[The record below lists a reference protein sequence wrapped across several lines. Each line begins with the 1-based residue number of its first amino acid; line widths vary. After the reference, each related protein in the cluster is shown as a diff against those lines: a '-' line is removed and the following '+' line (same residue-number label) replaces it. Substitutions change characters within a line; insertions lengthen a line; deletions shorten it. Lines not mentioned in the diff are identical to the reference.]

1 MVPAGL
7 PRSRTSVTRTKGRF
21 VIATY
26 LSILRRRAGTIALT
40 TLVLAPLAFLAMTFG
55 PAEYRSE
62 ASLLIGTDR
71 IVDGVL
77 GQGGGFEEPERRMAT
92 EIEIIEGRVVASR
105 AAEQLAETGWDE
117 PAEELA
123 ERVEAAPRGFSR
135 AIEIVGRDEDPAR
148 ARELTDAFVTAYLDY
163 RREGQ
168 VAELAQ
174 IEEDLVERLADAEG
188 ELETLDTQLAAGENV
203 DGTREVALE
212 RYQTTATWL
221 EEVRLLQSGVD
232 SGVEVLSAASA
243 PEEQTGEFPV
253 PAAAALSLGGAL
265 LLAVGLALLLDLVR
279 DAVRTREEAERLV
292 QAPILA
298 EVTRPAKGPGAR
310 ARVLADPGSPTM
322 AAARALRLRLEAG
335 ADGVMPRRVL
345 VAGGPEDA
353 EDHHLVG
360 AALAAACGRAGRTTL
375 LAADSTSQLGL
386 TPLPEPAPG
395 DSARRDIDHANAP
408 LARLSAL
415 PNVWS
420 CPVSSG
426 VNEGSGSAG
435 LLDGF
440 TPAQALEE
448 LCRDFDV
455 VVLVPPMDADVFELT
470 SLRRLVDAFALVCS
484 LGRTPGRPLRRMVRT
499 LENNDARID
508 GLVLTSGGR
517 RAPAKS
523 SRDPAR
529 SDEGRPGHDARPPTV
544 ARSS

>member
-1 MVPAGL
+1 M
-7 PRSRTSVTRTKGRF
+7 
-21 VIATY
+21 IATY
-26 LSILRRRAGTIALT
+26 LSILRRRAGTIVIT
-40 TLVLAPLAFLAMTFG
+40 TLLLAPLAFLAMTFG
-55 PAEYRSE
+55 PDEYRSE

-71 IVDGVL
+71 IVDSVL

-92 EIEIIEGRVVASR
+92 ELEIIEGRVVASR

-123 ERVEAAPRGFSR
+123 EQVEAAPRGFSQ
-135 AIEIVGRDEDPAR
+135 AIEVVGRDEDPAR
-148 ARELTDAFVTAYLDY
+148 ARELTDAFVNAYLDY
-163 RREGQ
+163 RRDSQ

-174 IEEDLVERLADAEG
+174 IEEDLVQRLADAED
-188 ELETLDTQLAAGENV
+188 ELETLDAQLAAGENV
-203 DGTREVALE
+203 EGTREVALT
-212 RYQTTATWL
+212 RYQTTASWL

-253 PAAAALSLGGAL
+253 PAAAVLSLVGAL
-265 LLAVGLALLLDLVR
+265 LLAVGLALILDLVR
-279 DAVRTREEAERLV
+279 DAVRTPEEAERLV

-298 EVTRPAKGPGAR
+298 EVARPSKGPGAR
-310 ARVLADPGSPTM
+310 AQMLADPGSPTM

-335 ADGVMPRRVL
+335 AEGVMPRRVL
-345 VAGGPEDA
+345 VAGGPDDA

-386 TPLPEPAPG
+386 TPLPEPSPG
-395 DSARRDIDHANAP
+395 NGASRDIDHANAP
-408 LARLSAL
+408 LARMSAL

-420 CPVSSG
+420 CPVSSATQ
-426 VNEGSGSAG
+426 EGHRSAG

-440 TPAQALEE
+440 TPAEALEA
-448 LCRDFDV
+448 LGRDFDV
-455 VVLVPPMDADVFELT
+455 VVLVPPVDADVFELT
-470 SLRRLVDAFALVCS
+470 SLRRLVDAFALVCA

-517 RAPAKS
+517 RAPVGS
-523 SRDPAR
+523 SRDPAPA
-529 SDEGRPGHDARPPTV
+529 EPGRPEDDSHPPTV